1 MTNNFAKNGSS
12 NLSKFNYS
20 ALVEKREGGYQA
32 SVWGLPD
39 YSVFETT
46 REDALQRLHQ
56 LVGTHLKNV
65 EIVTQ
70 EIDIPNPENP
80 WIKYAGMYKDE
91 SLFDEVIAYTED
103 YRQELDTEQN
113 FVEE

>member
-1 MTNNFAKNGSS
+1 MTNNFA
-12 NLSKFNYS
+12 KFNYS

-32 SVWGLPD
+32 SLWGLPD

-46 REDALQRLHQ
+46 REDALKKLRQ
-56 LVGTHLKNV
+56 LVDTRLKNV

-70 EIDIPNPENP
+70 EIDIPKSENP

-91 SLFDEVIAYTED
+91 PLFDEVISYIET
-103 YRQELDTEQN
+103 YRQELDTK
-113 FVEE
+113 